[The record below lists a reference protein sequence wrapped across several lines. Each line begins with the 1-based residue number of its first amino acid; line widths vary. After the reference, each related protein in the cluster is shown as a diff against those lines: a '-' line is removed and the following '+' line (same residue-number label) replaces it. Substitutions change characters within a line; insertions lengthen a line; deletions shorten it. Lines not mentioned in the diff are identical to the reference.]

1 MSNKAGMRNIA
12 GSLRRLTAHRR
23 LHMKMDTQLF
33 CLYPPHCYVK
43 PDKVPSF
50 RCACNTGYH
59 PSSSRFRFLTSTSQT
74 MANNASRSFK
84 TSAPARSSE
93 LPPGY
98 AVDPAAPAILRFE
111 ASLPRLPVPT
121 LSSTGAKYLETVRPH
136 LTPSEFERTQSVV
149 KSFVQSDLGKKLQE
163 RLQAR
168 AADPD
173 VKNWLAEWWNDVAY
187 MAYRDPVVVYVSYF
201 YVHVDDLW
209 RKDQVKRAAGL
220 VKAFLPFREMV
231 ESCVYR
237 VPFLLSLLVLTYH
250 PGDPWNQKRSE
261 VHLLPCHPTSGCK
274 PTSSNNFQQ
283 P

>member
-1 MSNKAGMRNIA
+1 MRGVVVALARAVCCGDDGVEHQAGMRKIA
-12 GSLRRLTAHRR
+12 GSVRRLTVHRR
-23 LHMKMDTQLF
+23 LHMKMSLHLF
-33 CLYPPHCYVK
+33 RVHPPPCDDNL
-43 PDKVPSF
+43 DKIPSF
-50 RCACNTGYH
+50 RCECNAGFQ
-59 PSSSRFRFLTSTSQT
+59 PSSPLFCFLTSMSQT
-74 MANNASRSFK
+74 MASNASRTFK

-93 LPPGY
+93 LPLGY
-98 AVDPAAPAILRFE
+98 AADPTAPAILRFE

-149 KSFVQSDLGKKLQE
+149 KSFVQSDLGKELQE

-220 VKAFLPFREMV
+220 VKAFLPFRAMV
-231 ESCVYR
+231 ESCVHL
-237 VPFLLSLLVLTYH
+237 VSFLRPSFLMSTYH
-250 PGDPWNQKRSE
+250 PGDPWNRRR
-261 VHLLPCHPTSGCK
+261 
-274 PTSSNNFQQ
+274 
-283 P
+283 